1 MNFFIKKIFDFSNK
15 VYKVYTNKIKSKDI
29 YVKDNFSID
38 PKKKNWHGYSGVIII
53 PQFKII
59 FI

>member
-1 MNFFIKKIFDFSNK
+1 MNFFIKKLFVFSNK
-15 VYKVYTNKIKSKDI
+15 VYKVYANKIKSKDF
-29 YVKDNFSID
+29 YVKDNLLID
-38 PKKKNWHGYSGVIII
+38 PKNKNWHGFSGVTII

>member
-1 MNFFIKKIFDFSNK
+1 MKFLKKKKFVFSNK
-15 VYKVYTNKIKSKDI
+15 VYKVYRNEIKSKDF
-29 YVKDNFSID
+29 YVKDNLLID
-38 PKKKNWHGYSGVIII
+38 PKNKNWHGFSGVTII